1 MKNRKIETNDQN
13 NIVVENHNVDHSKM
27 NHHNHETMAAAKEN
41 ENHVMKHETI
51 NHSKMDHSKMD
62 HSKMDHSKM
71 DHSKMGHDT
80 MNHETEEHAGH
91 EDHHDHHLMMVNDF
105 KRRFFVSLFIT
116 VPILLLSPMI
126 QMFMNVDWRFAGDT
140 YILFALSTV
149 LFIYGGKPFLTGAVD
164 ELKKKS
170 PAMMMLIAL
179 AISVAYIYS
188 ALTVFV
194 LTGGDFFW
202 ELATLITIMLLGHWI
217 EMKSVMGASKAL
229 EELVKL
235 MPDVAHMIHD
245 NGDVMDHPV
254 GHFEVGFKVLVKPG
268 EKIPLDGIIF
278 EGISSVNESMMTGES
293 VPVEKSVGDEIIG
306 GSINGEG
313 VLKFSVSR
321 VGEATFLSQ
330 VIKLVREAQASK
342 SNTQRLADVAAK
354 WLFYI
359 AVIGGI
365 TTFTVWIILGKDL
378 SFAIERAV
386 TVIIISCP
394 HALGLATPLVTA
406 VSTSIGAK
414 KGLLIRN
421 RAAFEEARK
430 LNAVVFDKTG
440 TLTEGEFGI
449 TDIVSIGYSENEL
462 LTLVYSIESN
472 SEHPIAKGFVKAGK
486 KSKLQLLEVKDY
498 QALPG
503 KGLIAKVAGREIRI
517 VSPGYM
523 ISKNIAFD
531 RVNYEKLAAEG
542 KTVIFV
548 LDEGTLKGFIALSD
562 IIRDSAI
569 EAVATLKSLHI
580 ESIMLTGDNIKVA
593 NYVGK
598 KLGIDQIIAEV
609 LPQDKANKIKDLIK
623 SGKKVAMTG
632 DGINDAPS
640 LALADLGIA
649 IGAGTDVAIETADVI
664 LVKSNPLDVVNI
676 LKLSKATYRKMIQN
690 LIWATGY
697 NIIALPLAAGILFN
711 QGIVI
716 SPALG
721 AVFMSL
727 STIIVSIN
735 ARLLKI
741 D

>member
-1 MKNRKIETNDQN
+1 MNKDN
-13 NIVVENHNVDHSKM
+13 NNKSSKMDHS
-27 NHHNHETMAAAKEN
+27 E
-41 ENHVMKHETI
+41 
-51 NHSKMDHSKMD
+51 MDHSKMD
-62 HSKMDHSKM
+62 HSEMDHSQMDHSEMDHSQMDHSKM
-71 DHSKMGHDT
+71 DHSQMDHSKMDHSEMDHSQMDHG
-80 MNHETEEHAGH
+80 TEGH
-91 EDHHDHHLMMVNDF
+91 EGHHDHHMMMVKDF
-105 KRRFFVSLFIT
+105 KRRFFVSLFLT
-116 VPILLLSPMI
+116 APILLLSPMI
-126 QMFMNVDWRFAGDT
+126 QMFMGVEWRFTGDS
-140 YILFALSTV
+140 YLLFILSTI

-170 PAMMMLIAL
+170 PAMMTLIAL

-188 ALTVFV
+188 SLTVFV
-194 LTGGDFFW
+194 LKGSDFFW

-217 EMKSVMGASKAL
+217 EMKSIMGASKAL

-235 MPDVAHMIHD
+235 MPVIAHMIHD

-254 GHFEVGFKVLVKPG
+254 DYFKEGFNVLVKPG
-268 EKIPLDGIIF
+268 EKIPLDGIIY

-293 VPVEKSVGDEIIG
+293 VPVEKNPGDEIIG

-313 VLKFSVSR
+313 VLKFTVSR

-330 VIKLVREAQASK
+330 VIKLVREAQASR
-342 SNTQRLADVAAK
+342 SNTQRLADIAAK

-359 AVIGGI
+359 AVISGI
-365 TTFTVWIILGKDL
+365 TTFTVWILLGQDL

-386 TVIIISCP
+386 TVVIISCP

-421 RAAFEEARK
+421 RSAFEEARK
-430 LNAVVFDKTG
+430 LNAIVFDKTG
-440 TLTEGEFGI
+440 TLTEGQFGI
-449 TDIVSIGYSENEL
+449 TDIVSTGLNENEL
-462 LTLVYSIESN
+462 LSLIYSVESN
-472 SEHPIAKGFVKAGK
+472 SEHPIAKGLVKEGK
-486 KSKLQLLEVKDY
+486 KRDLKLQDVKDY

-503 KGLIAKVAGREIRI
+503 KGLVANVEGREIRI

-523 ISKNIAFD
+523 ILEKIAFD
-531 RVNYEKLAAEG
+531 TINYEKLAAQG

-548 LDEGTLKGFIALSD
+548 LEESKLIGYVALSD

-569 EAVATLKSLHI
+569 ETVATLKTMHI
-580 ESIMLTGDNIKVA
+580 ESIMLTGDNTKVA
-593 NYVGK
+593 NYVGQK
-598 KLGIDQIIAEV
+598 IGIDQIIAEV
-609 LPQDKANKIKDLIK
+609 LPQDKAMKIKELIK

-640 LALADLGIA
+640 LALAHLGIA

-697 NIIALPLAAGILFN
+697 NVIALPLAAGVLIN

-716 SPALG
+716 SPAMG

>member
-1 MKNRKIETNDQN
+1 MEDKNRDSTSSGSDQSKI
-13 NIVVENHNVDHSKM
+13 DHSKVDHTNM
-27 NHHNHETMAAAKEN
+27 DHHDHSAMTHMAKPED
-41 ENHVMKHETI
+41 
-51 NHSKMDHSKMD
+51 SKNIDHSKMD
-62 HSKMDHSKM
+62 HSKMDHGT
-71 DHSKMGHDT
+71 D
-80 MNHETEEHAGH
+80 EHAVH

-126 QMFMNVDWRFAGDT
+126 QMFMRVDWRFAGDT

-179 AISVAYIYS
+179 AISVAYVYS
-188 ALTVFV
+188 AMTVFV

-254 GHFEVGFKVLVKPG
+254 GHFKVGINVLVKPG
-268 EKIPLDGIIF
+268 EKIPLDGIIY

-293 VPVEKSVGDEIIG
+293 VPVEKTVGDEIIG

-313 VLKFSVSR
+313 VLKFTVSR

-330 VIKLVREAQASK
+330 VIRLVREAQASK

-359 AVIGGI
+359 AVVSGI
-365 TTFTVWIILGKDL
+365 TTFTVWILLGKDL

-394 HALGLATPLVTA
+394 HALGLAIPLVTA

-449 TDIVSIGYSENEL
+449 TDIVSLGLSENEL
-462 LTLVYSIESN
+462 ITLVYSVESN
-472 SEHPIAKGFVKAGK
+472 SEHPIAKGLVKAGK
-486 KSKLQLLEVKDY
+486 KRNLELMDVKDY

-503 KGLIAKVAGREIRI
+503 KGLIANVAGCEIRI

-523 ISKNIAFD
+523 ISENIAFD
-531 RVNYEKLAAEG
+531 KANYENLAAEG

-548 LDEGTLKGFIALSD
+548 LDERTLKGYIALSD

-569 EAVATLKSLHI
+569 EAVATLKLMHI
-580 ESIMLTGDNIKVA
+580 ESIMLTGDNTKVA

-598 KLGIDQIIAEV
+598 KIGIDQIIAEV

-676 LKLSKATYRKMIQN
+676 LKLSQATYRKMIQN
-690 LIWATGY
+690 LMWATGY
-697 NIIALPLAAGILFN
+697 NIIALPLAAGILIN

-716 SPALG
+716 SPAMG